1 MSTPSQEDQ
10 LRRFAYELQLM
21 QGTAE
26 TLQQRLA
33 VLQNA
38 IADLTVA
45 KESIAGLKE
54 VEEGAPILVPT
65 GGGTFVNANL
75 GDISKILINIGADVS
90 IDMSLDEAQED
101 IAGRLDEVQK
111 ASQAAQQQL
120 GEILTQMQIRRD
132 TLNRLSAGLGGG
144 ATGV

>member
-1 MSTPSQEDQ
+1 MSAPSQEDQ
-10 LRRFAYELQLM
+10 LRRLAYELQLM

-38 IADLTVA
+38 ITDLTVA

-65 GGGTFVNANL
+65 GGGTFINANL
-75 GDISKILINIGADVS
+75 GDLSKILINIGADVS
-90 IDMSLDEAQED
+90 IDMSLDEAQDD

-111 ASQAAQQQL
+111 ASQAVQQQL

-132 TLNRLSAGLGGG
+132 TLNRLSDSLGGG
-144 ATGV
+144 STGV

>member
-1 MSTPSQEDQ
+1 
-10 LRRFAYELQLM
+10 M

-33 VLQNA
+33 VLQSA

-75 GDISKILINIGADVS
+75 GDLSKILVNIGADVS

-111 ASQAAQQQL
+111 ASQAVQQQL